1 MFTLQTQCFLIE
13 QTSQQKLDVL
23 PATVNRQFISRMQT
37 VNKIKADTRA
47 GKTSFTGTGNE
58 GE

>member
-1 MFTLQTQCFLIE
+1 MFTLQTQWFLTE
-13 QTSQQKLDVL
+13 RTSQQKLDVL
-23 PATVNRQFISRMQT
+23 PATVNRQFISRRQA

-47 GKTSFTGTGNE
+47 GKMSFTGAGNE